1 MKWRAIFSSISG
13 GRWMVFVERF
23 SFFSVNLGRAL
34 RSHTWPNRFRCG
46 WVCMFDRIYNFIGF
60 IRNSW
65 VYTTLVG
72 NPRRLYPLPNV
83 FKTIF
88 DCFDMSPMQQT
99 IALINRRPE
108 RTGSTE
114 SESHND
120 LTWLMSCYNRLPSF
134 HFFSFHF
141 DAFDVHVIHALSI
154 HSACVCASSLS
165 KWSENSNENHPQEKC
180 RSSVCAM
187 CGVS

>member
-1 MKWRAIFSSISG
+1 
-13 GRWMVFVERF
+13 
-23 SFFSVNLGRAL
+23 
-34 RSHTWPNRFRCG
+34 
-46 WVCMFDRIYNFIGF
+46 MFDRIYNFIGF

-65 VYTTLVG
+65 VYTTLVR

-154 HSACVCASSLS
+154 HSACVCVPHHCQNGLRTRMKIIHKKNLGRPCVRCAACPNDDDVAFNGDNAIVYLS
-165 KWSENSNENHPQEKC
+165 KLC
-180 RSSVCAM
+180 ACDFGCLCVCLQM
-187 CGVS
+187 NWVSLLSK